1 MSRLHVPARSRSLSR
16 IAVLGMVGVAVASCS
31 DSGRFGYTNTASTR
45 QAPHQ
50 EVTGSVTQRAPT
62 SRVVSQ
68 PLPSPS
74 APATV
79 ASGGYG
85 YSSGNGSSGGA
96 QGLGAYRPSAPIAQA
111 QPTYQQP
118 TYQQP
123 APTYQQ
129 AAPAPAYQQQ
139 TYAQPE
145 ITGSVPQRPVA
156 PKPSGSWTWDGGSP
170 VTVNHG
176 ETAEMIA
183 RRHGVPLAALLQTNG
198 IRNAADIRPGQRLV
212 IPRYVSSSAPQ
223 PVAQAAPVAHA
234 AANGN
239 SHVVAPGETLMSIS
253 RSYGVTLSTLA
264 HANNMHPTAHLTVG
278 SRITVPG
285 ARQAMASVPPA
296 APAPV
301 LRAPQVAAPQVSAPQ
316 VAQPRVI
323 PMDQTAAVQPQSA
336 RMATPEPEKAVE
348 TPAKA
353 AEPAGAMQSFRWP
366 VKGRVIAGFG
376 PKPNGGQNDGIN
388 LAVPEG
394 TPVKAADD
402 GVVAYA
408 GNELKGYGN
417 LVLIRHSNGFVSAY
431 AHASELMVKR
441 GDTIKRGQV
450 IANAGQTGNVT
461 SPQLHFEI
469 RKGSTPVDPTK
480 YLSGG

>member
-1 MSRLHVPARSRSLSR
+1 MSRVHVPARLLPRV
-16 IAVLGMVGVAVASCS
+16 AVFGLIGVAVASCS
-31 DSGRFGYTNTASTR
+31 DSGRFGYTNTASR
-45 QAPHQ
+45 PAPHQ
-50 EVTGSVTQRAPT
+50 EVTGSVAPRSAPT

-79 ASGGYG
+79 ASNSGYG
-85 YSSGNGSSGGA
+85 YTSGNGSSTGA
-96 QGLGAYRPSAPIAQA
+96 QGLAAYRPSAPVA
-111 QPTYQQP
+111 QP
-118 TYQQP
+118 
-123 APTYQQ
+123 AYQQ
-129 AAPAPAYQQQ
+129 AAPAPTYTQPAYQQP

-145 ITGSVPQRPVA
+145 ITGSVPQRPYVA
-156 PKPSGSWTWDGGSP
+156 PQPAAPKVSGAWTWDGGSP
-170 VTVNHG
+170 VTVGYG
-176 ETAEMIA
+176 ESAEAIA

-198 IRNAADIRPGQRLV
+198 IRSATDIKPGQRLV
-212 IPRYVSSSAPQ
+212 IPRYVTTGGPQ
-223 PVAQAAPVAHA
+223 VAAAPARASNEAVHI
-234 AANGN
+234 
-239 SHVVAPGETLMSIS
+239 VAPGESLMSIS
-253 RSYGVTLSTLA
+253 RQHGVTLSALA
-264 HANNMHPTAHLTVG
+264 RANNIQPSTRISVG
-278 SRITVPG
+278 DRITVPG
-285 ARQAMASVPPA
+285 GRPAVASVTRAPQGHTAQAMA
-296 APAPV
+296 PAPQ
-301 LRAPQVAAPQVSAPQ
+301 L
-316 VAQPRVI
+316 AQPRTV
-323 PMDQTAAVQPQSA
+323 PSEQVATMPAQNV
-336 RMATPEPEKAVE
+336 RMATPEPEKAPE
-348 TPAKA
+348 TVAKTV
-353 AEPAGAMQSFRWP
+353 EPAGAMQSFRWP

-376 PKPNGGQNDGIN
+376 AKAGGGQNDGIN

-441 GDTIKRGQV
+441 GDAIKRGQV